1 MNLTIILIT
10 IFCNLSA
17 SQFWHAEKI
26 TQSFSDKLSLTFEDD
41 FRSESFG
48 ENNYY
53 FHGDVSLKYKLS
65 SAIFFNANFREVFE
79 KKSSGWVQEHR
90 PHGTVSMKKKF
101 GLISTT
107 GRVRMEY
114 RIKDSG
120 STFRNRNMLTLDF
133 GNGWTSMNLV
143 PYMADELFYNLAD
156 KEINRNRFYLGVK
169 VKKIS
174 VYKPTLYFMQQRSL
188 KNNKWESFGVL
199 GIKISF

>member
-1 MNLTIILIT
+1 MNLIIILIT

-133 GNGWTSMNLV
+133 GNGWTSMKLV

-169 VKKIS
+169 VKKLS

-188 KNNKWESFGVL
+188 KNNKWESFGVF

>member
-133 GNGWTSMNLV
+133 GNGWTSMKLV

-169 VKKIS
+169 VKKLS

-188 KNNKWESFGVL
+188 KNNKWESFGVFA
-199 GIKISF
+199 IKISF

>member
-26 TQSFSDKLSLTFEDD
+26 TQSISDKLSLIFEDD

-53 FHGDVSLKYKLS
+53 FHGDVGLKYKLS
-65 SAIFFNANFREVFE
+65 SAISFNANFREVFE

-90 PHGTVSMKKKF
+90 PNGTVSMKKKF

-107 GRVRMEY
+107 GRIRMEY

-133 GNGWTSMNLV
+133 GNGWTSMKLV

-188 KNNKWESFGVL
+188 KNNKWESFAVL